1 MTISKLQAQIAQLK
15 LELAKKDG
23 IIAAQDKVIALLIK
37 NTKPV
42 PVNIKMP
49 AQLKPADEK
58 AEQEV
63 AREKGISDKHYR
75 LLEGIKAELSI
86 NPKLSSRALD
96 AKLKKKGIKSNHN
109 TISQLI
115 NQHKLK
121 PQEEP
126 KNEP

>member
-1 MTISKLQAQIAQLK
+1 MTISKLQAEIAQLK

-42 PVNIKMP
+42 LPKP
-49 AQLKPADEK
+49 AQTKLSDEK
-58 AEQEV
+58 TEQE
-63 AREKGISDKHYR
+63 AAYEKEISDKHCR
-75 LLEGIKAELSI
+75 LLEGIKAELSL
-86 NPKLSSRALD
+86 NPKLSSR
-96 AKLKKKGIKSNHN
+96 KLYERLRKKGIKSNHN
-109 TISQLI
+109 TIAQLI
-115 NQHKLK
+115 KQHNLK